1 MRPSRKNGSGQPKR
15 ALFTYWALGGSGM
28 AGVEYLTNLDRLPEG
43 GLLPVRGD
51 EGPQLPRRPRSGA
64 GPLLTPFPGV

>member
-43 GLLPVRGD
+43 GLTSCS
-51 EGPQLPRRPRSGA
+51 RR
-64 GPLLTPFPGV
+64 